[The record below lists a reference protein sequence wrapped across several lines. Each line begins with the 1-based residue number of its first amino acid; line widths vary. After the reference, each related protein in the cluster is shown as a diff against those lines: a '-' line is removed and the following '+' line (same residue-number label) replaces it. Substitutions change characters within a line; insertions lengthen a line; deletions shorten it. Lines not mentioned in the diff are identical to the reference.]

1 MLESILL
8 GLIQGI
14 TEWLPVSSEGLVTA
28 SATFLLDK
36 SLEDAIGI
44 SLWLHLGTALAALFS
59 FKVEILN
66 LTKGFM
72 GNPSCFKG
80 EIGFLFLGTAVS
92 ALIGLPLLLF
102 AGEIFQSDPTK
113 NGIQTFTALIG
124 IFMIV
129 TGVILLRSKQSGK
142 RKRNDSG
149 TIDAMLTG
157 TAQGFSVL
165 PGLSRSGL
173 TVSVLLARGMDRRDA
188 LTLSFL
194 LSIPAG
200 IGAGLYTVFSTGIIL
215 SPEHLVA
222 VGMSFITGLVTIRI
236 LLKLAD
242 RINFGVF
249 VISVGMLLASNI
261 FFAGLI

>member
-44 SLWLHLGTALAALFS
+44 SLWLHLGTALAALLS
-59 FKVEILN
+59 FKVEILK
-66 LTKGFM
+66 LTKGFI
-72 GNPSCFKG
+72 GNPSCLKG

-113 NGIQTFTALIG
+113 NGTQIFTALIG

-129 TGVILLRSKQSGK
+129 TGVILLRSKRTGK

-194 LSIPAG
+194 LSIPAA
-200 IGAGLYTVFSTGIIL
+200 IGASLYTVFSSGIIL
-215 SPEHLVA
+215 SPEHFVA
-222 VGMSFITGLVTIRI
+222 VGVSFITGLVTIRI

-242 RINFGVF
+242 RINFGIF
-249 VISVGMLLASNI
+249 VISVGTLLASNI
-261 FFAGLI
+261 VFASLI

>member
-80 EIGFLFLGTAVS
+80 EVGFLFLGTAVS

-102 AGEIFQSDPTK
+102 AGEIFQSNPTK

-129 TGVILLRSKQSGK
+129 TGVILLRSKRSGK

-200 IGAGLYTVFSTGIIL
+200 IGAGIYTVFSTGIIL

-242 RINFGVF
+242 RINFGIF

>member
-242 RINFGVF
+242 RINFGIF

-261 FFAGLI
+261 FFADLI

>member
-59 FKVEILN
+59 FKVEILK
-66 LTKGFM
+66 LTKGFI

-129 TGVILLRSKQSGK
+129 TGVILLRSKRSGK

>member
-113 NGIQTFTALIG
+113 NGIQTFIALIG

-129 TGVILLRSKQSGK
+129 TGVILLRSKRSGK

-242 RINFGVF
+242 RINFGIF

-261 FFAGLI
+261 FFADLI

>member
-249 VISVGMLLASNI
+249 VISVGMLLASNV
-261 FFAGLI
+261 FFADLI

>member
-129 TGVILLRSKQSGK
+129 TGVILLRSKRSGK

-242 RINFGVF
+242 RINFGIF

>member
-59 FKVEILN
+59 FKVEILK
-66 LTKGFM
+66 LTKGFI

-102 AGEIFQSDPTK
+102 AGEIFLSDPTK

>member
-72 GNPSCFKG
+72 GNPSCLKG

-92 ALIGLPLLLF
+92 ALIGLPLLLV
-102 AGEIFQSDPTK
+102 AGEIFQLDSTK
-113 NGIQTFTALIG
+113 NGTQTFAALIG

-129 TGVILLRSKQSGK
+129 TGVILLRSKRTGK

-149 TIDAMLTG
+149 TIDAILTG

-194 LSIPAG
+194 LSIPAS
-200 IGAGLYTVFSTGIIL
+200 IGAGLYTVFSSGIIL
-215 SPEHLVA
+215 SPEHLV
-222 VGMSFITGLVTIRI
+222 
-236 LLKLAD
+236 
-242 RINFGVF
+242 
-249 VISVGMLLASNI
+249 
-261 FFAGLI
+261 

>member
-44 SLWLHLGTALAALFS
+44 SLWLHLGTALAALLS
-59 FKVEILN
+59 FKVEILK
-66 LTKGFM
+66 LTKGFI
-72 GNPSCFKG
+72 GNPSCLKG

-113 NGIQTFTALIG
+113 NGTQIFTALIG

-129 TGVILLRSKQSGK
+129 TGVILLRSKRTGK

-149 TIDAMLTG
+149 MIDAMLTG

-194 LSIPAG
+194 LSIPAA
-200 IGAGLYTVFSTGIIL
+200 IGASLYTVFSNGIIL
-215 SPEHLVA
+215 SPEHFVA
-222 VGMSFITGLVTIRI
+222 VGVSFITGLVTIRI

-242 RINFGVF
+242 RINFGIF
-249 VISVGMLLASNI
+249 VISVGTLLASNI
-261 FFAGLI
+261 VFASLI

>member
-129 TGVILLRSKQSGK
+129 TGVILLRSKRSGK

-242 RINFGVF
+242 RINFGIF

-261 FFAGLI
+261 FLLA

>member
-44 SLWLHLGTALAALFS
+44 SLWLHLGTALAALLS

-72 GNPSCFKG
+72 SNPSCLKG

-102 AGEIFQSDPTK
+102 AGEIFQSDPTIY
-113 NGIQTFTALIG
+113 GTQTFTALIG

-129 TGVILLRSKQSGK
+129 TGVILLRSKRSGK

-242 RINFGVF
+242 RINFGIF

>member
-44 SLWLHLGTALAALFS
+44 SLWLHLGTALAALLS
-59 FKVEILN
+59 FKVEILK
-66 LTKGFM
+66 LTKGFI

-129 TGVILLRSKQSGK
+129 TGVILLRSKRSGK

-200 IGAGLYTVFSTGIIL
+200 IGAGIYTVFSTGIIL

-242 RINFGVF
+242 RINFGIF

>member
-44 SLWLHLGTALAALFS
+44 SLWLHLGTALAALLS
-59 FKVEILN
+59 FKVEILK
-66 LTKGFM
+66 LTKGFI
-72 GNPSCFKG
+72 GNPSCLKG

-113 NGIQTFTALIG
+113 NGTQIFTALIG

-129 TGVILLRSKQSGK
+129 TGVILLRSKRTGK
-142 RKRNDSG
+142 RKINDSG

-194 LSIPAG
+194 LSIPAA
-200 IGAGLYTVFSTGIIL
+200 IGASLYTVFSSGIIL

-222 VGMSFITGLVTIRI
+222 VGVSFITGLVTIRI

-242 RINFGVF
+242 RINFGIF
-249 VISVGMLLASNI
+249 VISVGTLLASNVV
-261 FFAGLI
+261 FASLI

>member
-44 SLWLHLGTALAALFS
+44 SLWLHLGTALAALLS
-59 FKVEILN
+59 FKVEILK
-66 LTKGFM
+66 LTKGFI
-72 GNPSCFKG
+72 GNPSCLKG

-113 NGIQTFTALIG
+113 NGTQIFTALIG

-129 TGVILLRSKQSGK
+129 TGVILLRSKRTGK

-149 TIDAMLTG
+149 AIDAMLTG

-194 LSIPAG
+194 LSIPAA
-200 IGAGLYTVFSTGIIL
+200 IGASLYTVFSSGIIL
-215 SPEHLVA
+215 SPEHFVA
-222 VGMSFITGLVTIRI
+222 VGVSFITGLVTIRI

-242 RINFGVF
+242 RINFGIF
-249 VISVGMLLASNI
+249 VISVGTLLASNVV
-261 FFAGLI
+261 FASLI

>member
-28 SATFLLDK
+28 SATFLLDTN
-36 SLEDAIGI
+36 LEDAIGI
-44 SLWLHLGTALAALFS
+44 SLWLHLGTALAALLS
-59 FKVEILN
+59 FKTDILN
-66 LTKGFM
+66 LTKRFM
-72 GNPSCFKG
+72 GKPSDRKG

-92 ALIGLPLLLF
+92 ALIGLPLLLL
-102 AGEIFQSDPTK
+102 AGEIFQSDATK
-113 NGIQTFTALIG
+113 NGTQIFAALIG
-124 IFMIV
+124 IFMIA
-129 TGVILLRSKQSGK
+129 TGVILLRSKRTGK

-149 TIDAMLTG
+149 TIAAILTG
-157 TAQGFSVL
+157 IAQGFSVL

-194 LSIPAG
+194 LSIPAA
-200 IGAGLYTVFSTGIIL
+200 IGASLYIVLSSGIIL
-215 SPEHLVA
+215 STEHLVA
-222 VGMSFITGLVTIRI
+222 VGVSFITGLVTIRI

-242 RINFGVF
+242 RINFGIF
-249 VISVGMLLASNI
+249 VISVGTLLASNI

>member
-44 SLWLHLGTALAALFS
+44 SLWLHLGTALAALLS
-59 FKVEILN
+59 FKVEILK
-66 LTKGFM
+66 LTKGFI
-72 GNPSCFKG
+72 GNPSCLKG

-129 TGVILLRSKQSGK
+129 TGVILLRSKRTGK

-194 LSIPAG
+194 LSIPAA
-200 IGAGLYTVFSTGIIL
+200 IGASLYTVFSSGIIL
-215 SPEHLVA
+215 SPEHFVA
-222 VGMSFITGLVTIRI
+222 VGVSFITGLVTIRI

-242 RINFGVF
+242 RINFGIF
-249 VISVGMLLASNI
+249 VISVGTLLASNI
-261 FFAGLI
+261 VFASLI

>member
-59 FKVEILN
+59 FKVEILK
-66 LTKGFM
+66 LTKGFI

-102 AGEIFQSDPTK
+102 AGEIFLSDPTK

-129 TGVILLRSKQSGK
+129 TGVILLRSKRSGK

>member
-44 SLWLHLGTALAALFS
+44 SLWLHLGTALAALLS

-129 TGVILLRSKQSGK
+129 TGVILLRSKRSGK

-242 RINFGVF
+242 RINFGIF

>member
-44 SLWLHLGTALAALFS
+44 SLWLHLGTALAALLS

-72 GNPSCFKG
+72 SNPSCLKG

-102 AGEIFQSDPTK
+102 AGEIFQSDPTI
-113 NGIQTFTALIG
+113 NGTQTFTALIG

-129 TGVILLRSKQSGK
+129 TGVILLRSKRSGK

-149 TIDAMLTG
+149 TIDAMFTG

-242 RINFGVF
+242 RINFGIF

>member
-102 AGEIFQSDPTK
+102 AGEIFQSDTTK

-129 TGVILLRSKQSGK
+129 TGVILLRSKRSVK
-142 RKRNDSG
+142 RK
-149 TIDAMLTG
+149 
-157 TAQGFSVL
+157 
-165 PGLSRSGL
+165 
-173 TVSVLLARGMDRRDA
+173 
-188 LTLSFL
+188 
-194 LSIPAG
+194 
-200 IGAGLYTVFSTGIIL
+200 
-215 SPEHLVA
+215 
-222 VGMSFITGLVTIRI
+222 
-236 LLKLAD
+236 
-242 RINFGVF
+242 
-249 VISVGMLLASNI
+249 
-261 FFAGLI
+261 

>member
-44 SLWLHLGTALAALFS
+44 SLWLHLGTALAALLS
-59 FKVEILN
+59 FKVEILK
-66 LTKGFM
+66 LTKGFI
-72 GNPSCFKG
+72 GNPSCLKG

-102 AGEIFQSDPTK
+102 AGEIFPSDPTK

-129 TGVILLRSKQSGK
+129 TGVILLRSKRSGK
-142 RKRNDSG
+142 GKRNDSG

-200 IGAGLYTVFSTGIIL
+200 IGAGLYTVFSTGVIL

-222 VGMSFITGLVTIRI
+222 LGMS
-236 LLKLAD
+236 
-242 RINFGVF
+242 
-249 VISVGMLLASNI
+249 
-261 FFAGLI
+261 